1 MVRRNRDNP
10 QFLVTAYD
18 TEKQRSLETRGGG
31 ITEGFYEESEHHG
44 EEAPSKY
51 NLFHSN
57 TEGVR
62 DAEWY
67 MYVCSQSPSSRA
79 DSKLDEMILPT
90 RPVSSVQIA
99 EVKFSDSFSRESLSL
114 KQRQSGAGKIST
126 ESQDEGKGAVKG
138 RRQLMREGKREKEC
152 PARKSKHQKGKATP
166 RHENATS
173 SERLLP
179 NPIRNRSDASR
190 KSTTPNTRSFTES
203 VQQAWREHAA
213 APTPS
218 AHARGHQLS
227 QFFLSGVESGTTE
240 EEGDLEEAVLE
251 KRREVTS
258 SGKISRS
265 ILPVSA
271 TIWLPGNSVLA
282 GEAEENPN
290 QTSITPSDPDS
301 TEQSTSCTAALAA
314 EDTHIISN
322 RRPNPLLSGPQ
333 VPSSTFDSPPSPQHS
348 CSSPRDTAPQHS
360 NRNPLL
366 GTSVYHLETDLPPP
380 TRSRAA
386 NSFSQTC
393 FSSVP
398 VTQHQTLSTTSSAA
412 VVVDSKEG
420 GTLCNASRYPDGES
434 DTEEDEMFGFC
445 DDDDELARFSGEKA
459 SEEGVDSEA
468 LEDLAWELQSMTGG
482 RLTRCEGEWEE
493 GEGEEEEEGEG
504 EGEEEGGGEGEEG
517 EHDME
522 ELEAG
527 IERVMTSFE
536 LHQKQL
542 MQQDSD

>member
-18 TEKQRSLETRGGG
+18 TEKQRSLETKGGG
-31 ITEGFYEESEHHG
+31 ITEGFCEESEHHG

-51 NLFHSN
+51 NLFHSS
-57 TEGVR
+57 TEGAR

-90 RPVSSVQIA
+90 RPASSVQIA

-114 KQRQSGAGKIST
+114 KQRQSSASNIST
-126 ESQDEGKGAVKG
+126 ESQDEGKGTVTG
-138 RRQLMREGKREKEC
+138 RRQLMREGKKEKEY
-152 PARKSKHQKGKATP
+152 PARKSKHQKVKGKAAP

-179 NPIRNRSDASR
+179 NPIQNCSDASR
-190 KSTTPNTRSFTES
+190 KSTTPNTRSFTDS
-203 VQQAWREHAA
+203 VRQAWREHTA

-218 AHARGHQLS
+218 THARGVQLS

-258 SGKISRS
+258 NGKISRPV
-265 ILPVSA
+265 LPVSA
-271 TIWLPGNSVLA
+271 TVWLPGNSVLA
-282 GEAEENPN
+282 GEVEENPN
-290 QTSITPSDPDS
+290 QNSITQSDPDS
-301 TEQSTSCTAALAA
+301 TEQSTSPTAAPAA

-322 RRPNPLLSGPQ
+322 RRPNPLLLGPQ
-333 VPSSTFDSPPSPQHS
+333 VTSSTFDSPPSPQHS

-386 NSFSQTC
+386 NSLTETC

-398 VTQHQTLSTTSSAA
+398 VTQHQTLGTTSSAA
-412 VVVDSKEG
+412 VVVDPEEG
-420 GTLCNASRYPDGES
+420 STLCNASRYPDSET
-434 DTEEDEMFGFC
+434 DTEEDKMFGFC
-445 DDDDELARFSGEKA
+445 DNDDELARFSGEKA

-493 GEGEEEEEGEG
+493 GEEGQ
-504 EGEEEGGGEGEEG
+504 GEEEGGGEGEEG